1 MKLINTDNNQFT
13 AIKNREYGWPDYQE
27 AANRLAAR
35 LMPGY
40 YADCISHLNLE
51 NRPERTEFD
60 VEIVRS
66 IGGMTEH
73 TGKYISVRIEKLKNP
88 AAVALGRMGGSVK
101 SDKKSKSSAANGA
114 LGGRPRKT
122 PANPSE

>member
-13 AIKNREYGWPDYQE
+13 AIKNRESGGTDYQG
-27 AANRLAAR
+27 AADRLTAR
-35 LMPGY
+35 LMPGH
-40 YADCISHLNLE
+40 YADSISHLNLE

-66 IGGMTEH
+66 VGGMTEH
-73 TGKYISVRIEKLKNP
+73 TGKYISVRIEKPKTP

-114 LGGRPRKT
+114 KGGRPRKNQSL
-122 PANPSE
+122 P